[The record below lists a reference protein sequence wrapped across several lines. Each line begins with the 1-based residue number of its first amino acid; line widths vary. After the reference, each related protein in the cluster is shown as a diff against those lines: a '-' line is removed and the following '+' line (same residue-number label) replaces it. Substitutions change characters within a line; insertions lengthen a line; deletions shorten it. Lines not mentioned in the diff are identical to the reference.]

1 MLLQCGMQQSATTPY
16 ESLTPDAILDAL
28 ESIGLN
34 PNGSLLALN
43 SYENRVY
50 QAGLEDQSFVI
61 VKFYRPQRWSNAA
74 IAEEHDFTQQLA
86 NAELSVV
93 NPIAVG
99 ATATPPRTVFKHLE
113 FRFAVFPRQGGH
125 PPNLENLDDLEVLSR
140 TIARMH
146 AVGAQQPFQ
155 HRPQI
160 NAQRFGHDSRD
171 FLLANNFLPAEMESA
186 YASVSEHLLQRIE
199 PLMTDAPNI
208 RIHGDC
214 HMGNILWRDEIPHFV
229 DFDDC
234 MMGPPIQD
242 LWMLLSGERHDQ
254 TAQLATI
261 LDAYN
266 DFYPFA
272 VNTLNL
278 IEPLRTLRIMHHAA
292 WIARR
297 WNDPAFPPAFPTFDS
312 VNYWSKHVLELR
324 EQLALLDEPPLTYL

>member
-1 MLLQCGMQQSATTPY
+1 MTQPAPY
-16 ESLTPDAILDAL
+16 ESLTPDTILDAL
-28 ESIGLN
+28 ESVGLE
-34 PNGSLLALN
+34 PSGSLLALN

-50 QAGLEDQSFVI
+50 QAGLEDQSFIV
-61 VKFYRPQRWSNAA
+61 VKFYRPERWSDSA
-74 IAEEHDFTQQLA
+74 IAEEHQFTQTLFDE
-86 NAELSVV
+86 ELSVV
-93 NPIAVG
+93 
-99 ATATPPRTVFKHLE
+99 TPMALTTTDAGQQTVFQHGG
-113 FRFAVFPRQGGH
+113 FRFAVFARQGGH

-146 AVGAQQPFQ
+146 AVGARQPFE

-160 NAQRFGHDSRD
+160 NVQRFGHDSRN
-171 FLLANNFLPAEMESA
+171 FLLENNFLPPEMEAA
-186 YASVSEHLLQRIE
+186 YATVSEHLLQRIE
-199 PLMTDAPNI
+199 PLMINVPNV

-214 HMGNILWRDEIPHFV
+214 HMGNILWRDDVPHFV

-242 LWMLLSGERHDQ
+242 LWMLLSGERYDQ
-254 TAQLATI
+254 TGQLATV

-266 DFYPFA
+266 DFFSFDVA
-272 VNTLNL
+272 TLGL

-297 WNDPAFPPAFPTFDS
+297 WHDPAFPPAFPTFDS

-324 EQLALLDEPPLTYL
+324 EQLALLDEPPLTYM

>member
-1 MLLQCGMQQSATTPY
+1 MTQPAPY
-16 ESLTPDAILDAL
+16 ESLTPDTILDAL
-28 ESIGLN
+28 ESIGLE
-34 PNGSLLALN
+34 PSGSLLALN

-50 QAGLEDQSFVI
+50 QAGLEDQSFIV
-61 VKFYRPQRWSNAA
+61 VKFYRPERWSDAA
-74 IAEEHDFTQQLA
+74 IAEEHQFTQTLFDE
-86 NAELSVV
+86 ELSVV
-93 NPIAVG
+93 
-99 ATATPPRTVFKHLE
+99 TPMALTTTDAGQQTVFQHGG
-113 FRFAVFPRQGGH
+113 FRFAVFARQGGH

-146 AVGAQQPFQ
+146 AVGARQPFE

-160 NAQRFGHDSRD
+160 NVQRFGHDSRN
-171 FLLANNFLPAEMESA
+171 FLLENNFLPPEMEAA
-186 YASVSEHLLQRIE
+186 YATVSEHLLQRIE
-199 PLMTDAPNI
+199 PLMINVPNV

-214 HMGNILWRDEIPHFV
+214 HMGNILWRDDVHHFV

-242 LWMLLSGERHDQ
+242 LWMLLSGERYDQ
-254 TAQLATI
+254 TGQLATV

-266 DFYPFA
+266 DFFSFDVA
-272 VNTLNL
+272 TLGL

-297 WNDPAFPPAFPTFDS
+297 WHDPAFPPAFPTFDS

-324 EQLALLDEPPLTYL
+324 EQLALLDEPPLTYM

>member
-1 MLLQCGMQQSATTPY
+1 MTPY
-16 ESLTPDAILDAL
+16 QDLTPDTILDAL
-28 ESIGLN
+28 ESIGLE
-34 PNGSLLALN
+34 PSGSLLALN

-50 QAGLEDQSFVI
+50 QAGLEDRSFVI
-61 VKFYRPQRWSNAA
+61 VKFYRPERWTDEA
-74 IAEEHDFTQQLA
+74 INEEHEFTQTLLDE
-86 NAELSVV
+86 ELSVV
-93 NPIAVG
+93 APMALAETG
-99 ATATPPRTVFKHLE
+99 SGSRTLVQHNG
-113 FRFAVFPRQGGH
+113 FRFAVFARQGGH

-146 AVGAQQPFQ
+146 AVGARQSFSQ
-155 HRPQI
+155 RPQI
-160 NAQRFGHDSRD
+160 NAQRFGHDSRN
-171 FLLANNFLPAEMESA
+171 FLLENNFLPPEMESA
-186 YASVSEHLLQRIE
+186 YASVSEHLLQRIT
-199 PLMTDAPNI
+199 PLLQAAPNI

-214 HMGNILWRDEIPHFV
+214 HMGNILWRDQVPHFV

-242 LWMLLSGERHDQ
+242 LWMLLSGERYDQ
-254 TAQLATI
+254 TGQLATI

-266 DFYPFA
+266 DFYPFD
-272 VNTLNL
+272 VSTLNF

-297 WNDPAFPPAFPTFDS
+297 WHDPAFPPAFPTFDS

>member
-1 MLLQCGMQQSATTPY
+1 MTQPAPY
-16 ESLTPDAILDAL
+16 ESLTPDTILDAL
-28 ESIGLN
+28 ESIGLE
-34 PNGSLLALN
+34 PSGSLLALN

-50 QAGLEDQSFVI
+50 QAGLEDQSFIV
-61 VKFYRPQRWSNAA
+61 VKFYRPERWSDAA
-74 IAEEHDFTQQLA
+74 IAEEHQFTQTLFDE
-86 NAELSVV
+86 ELSVV
-93 NPIAVG
+93 
-99 ATATPPRTVFKHLE
+99 TPVALTTTDAGRQTVFQHGG
-113 FRFAVFPRQGGH
+113 FRFAVFARQGGH

-146 AVGAQQPFQ
+146 AVGARQPFE

-160 NAQRFGHDSRD
+160 NVQRFGHDSRN
-171 FLLANNFLPAEMESA
+171 FLLENNFLPPEMEAA
-186 YASVSEHLLQRIE
+186 YATVSEHLLQRID
-199 PLMTDAPNI
+199 PLMINVPNV

-214 HMGNILWRDEIPHFV
+214 HMGNILWRDDVPHFV

-242 LWMLLSGERHDQ
+242 LWMLLSGERYDQ
-254 TAQLATI
+254 TGQLATV

-266 DFYPFA
+266 DFFSFDVA
-272 VNTLNL
+272 TLGL

-297 WNDPAFPPAFPTFDS
+297 WHDPAFPPAFPTFDS

-324 EQLALLDEPPLTYL
+324 EQLALLGEPPLTYM

>member
-1 MLLQCGMQQSATTPY
+1 MQQSATKPY

-28 ESIGLN
+28 ESIGLQ

-61 VKFYRPQRWSNAA
+61 VKFYRPQRWSDAA

-86 NAELSVV
+86 DAELSVV
-93 NPIAVG
+93 NPMAIG

-186 YASVSEHLLQRIE
+186 YASVSEHLLQ
-199 PLMTDAPNI
+199 LSL
-208 RIHGDC
+208 IH
-214 HMGNILWRDEIPHFV
+214 I
-229 DFDDC
+229 
-234 MMGPPIQD
+234 
-242 LWMLLSGERHDQ
+242 
-254 TAQLATI
+254 
-261 LDAYN
+261 
-266 DFYPFA
+266 
-272 VNTLNL
+272 
-278 IEPLRTLRIMHHAA
+278 
-292 WIARR
+292 
-297 WNDPAFPPAFPTFDS
+297 
-312 VNYWSKHVLELR
+312 
-324 EQLALLDEPPLTYL
+324 

>member
-1 MLLQCGMQQSATTPY
+1 MTQPAPY
-16 ESLTPDAILDAL
+16 ESLTPDTILDAL
-28 ESIGLN
+28 ESIGLE
-34 PNGSLLALN
+34 PSGSLLALN

-50 QAGLEDQSFVI
+50 QAGLEDQSFIV
-61 VKFYRPQRWSNAA
+61 VKFYRPERWSDAA
-74 IAEEHDFTQQLA
+74 IAEEHQFTQTLFDE
-86 NAELSVV
+86 ELSVV
-93 NPIAVG
+93 
-99 ATATPPRTVFKHLE
+99 TPMALTTTDAGQQTVFQHGG
-113 FRFAVFPRQGGH
+113 FRFAVFARQGGH

-146 AVGAQQPFQ
+146 AVGARQPFE

-160 NAQRFGHDSRD
+160 NVQRFGHDSRN
-171 FLLANNFLPAEMESA
+171 FLLENNFLPPEMEAA
-186 YASVSEHLLQRIE
+186 YATVSEHLLQRIE
-199 PLMTDAPNI
+199 PLMINVPNV

-214 HMGNILWRDEIPHFV
+214 HMGNILWRDDVPHFV

-242 LWMLLSGERHDQ
+242 LWMLLSGERYDQ
-254 TAQLATI
+254 TGQLATV

-266 DFYPFA
+266 DFFSFDVA
-272 VNTLNL
+272 TLGL

-297 WNDPAFPPAFPTFDS
+297 WHDPAFPPAFPTFDS

-324 EQLALLDEPPLTYL
+324 EQLALLDDPPLTYM